1 MYQDQPL
8 ICQDC
13 TAEFIFSA
21 RDQEFFAQ
29 RNFTAP
35 KRCRPCAKARRQ
47 TLHQETAV
55 ACAACGAMTTVPFQP
70 RLDETGK
77 PVKPVYCRACFDA
90 RRTGEAVPV
99 AAQTAAPAAE
109 MAPPAM
115 PADDAPL
122 A

>member
-1 MYQDQPL
+1 MYQDQTL
-8 ICQDC
+8 TCQDC
-13 TAEFIFSA
+13 TAEFVFSA

-35 KRCRPCAKARRQ
+35 KRCRTCAKARRQ

-90 RRTGEAVPV
+90 RRSGDVSGESAPV
-99 AAQTAAPAAE
+99 AQAPVSEAPVAETDLPAA
-109 MAPPAM
+109 A
-115 PADDAPL
+115 
-122 A
+122 